1 MRNFFANALF
11 KFRQFMVGR
20 YGSFDEIC
28 IALIV
33 LSCLLTLLS
42 NFRRLWFLYPLAILV
57 MGLILWRMLSKN
69 IAKRSDERMKFLQL
83 MEKPREEVR
92 FLSNK
97 IRDRKTHK
105 YFKCKNCGATL
116 RIPKGKGKI
125 NVTCP
130 KCRFKVQKKT

>member
-1 MRNFFANALF
+1 MKNFLANALV

-20 YGSFDEIC
+20 YGFDEVSVAI
-28 IALIV
+28 IGLG
-33 LSCLLTLLS
+33 CLLTLLS
-42 NFRRLWFLYPLAILV
+42 NFRGLWFLYPIALVV
-57 MGLILWRMLSKN
+57 MGIALWRMLSKN
-69 IAKRSDERMKFLQL
+69 ISKRSDERIKFLQL
-83 MEKPREEVR
+83 TEKPREEFK

-97 IRDRKTHK
+97 LRDYKTHK

>member
-1 MRNFFANALF
+1 MRNFFTNALF

-20 YGSFDEIC
+20 YGFDEIC

-42 NFRRLWFLYPLAILV
+42 NFRKLWFLYPLAILV
-57 MGLILWRMLSKN
+57 MGLILWRILSKN

-83 MEKPREEVR
+83 MEKPREEVK